1 MRRGRRADI
10 ITMLRMQNDARF
22 SRANIMDEAA
32 AAAKSGSD
40 VDGKCRRKLIGKSL
54 PLTDRTPIK
63 SS

>member
-1 MRRGRRADI
+1 
-10 ITMLRMQNDARF
+10 
-22 SRANIMDEAA
+22 MDEAA

-40 VDGKCRRKLIGKSL
+40 VDGKRRRKLIGKSL